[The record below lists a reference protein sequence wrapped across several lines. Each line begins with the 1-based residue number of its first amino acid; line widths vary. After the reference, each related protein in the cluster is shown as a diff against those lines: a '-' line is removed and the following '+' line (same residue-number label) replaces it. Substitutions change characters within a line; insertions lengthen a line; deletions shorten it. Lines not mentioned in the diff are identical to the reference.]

1 MTRTLLSLL
10 FAILL
15 NLQGVHGQG
24 YPIDKGVDVVHYRF
38 HLTLT
43 DASDE
48 IAGKADITVRFVE
61 AGRTEFELDLIG
73 LNAEASAG
81 MEVQDVVLAE
91 DHVQFSHENNRLTVS
106 LPSPSK
112 PEEQKTFTVTYR
124 GIPQDG
130 LIIGTNLHGE
140 RTFFGDNWPDRARH
154 WLPTVDH
161 VADKATVEWI
171 VTAPEDYEVVAT
183 GLLLERSDL
192 PDGTELTHWASDIPI
207 SPKVMVMGAARFA
220 IRTTGFVGDI
230 PIQSW
235 VYPEDREAGFHD
247 FSAAEKVVEF
257 FQDMIGPF
265 PYEKMANVQSKTRYG
280 GMENAGNIFY
290 SERAVRGDGRN
301 EGLIAHEIAH
311 QWFGDSVTEM
321 DWNHIWLSEGFA
333 TYFTHIYN
341 EFNYGRDR
349 LVEGM
354 ERDRTTVIRFLAEN
368 PDLPLVPP
376 EYDDPNRM
384 LNRNAYQ
391 KGGWTLHMLRRQV
404 GDEAFFAG
412 VRDYYETYRDGNALT
427 EDFQG
432 IMERASGQ
440 DLTWFFHQWAYV
452 AGHPVL
458 EGEWEFDA
466 ASGELSLSI
475 RQVQPRD
482 HVFRFPLDIGVLS
495 RDGSVELLGTV
506 EVTKGA
512 ETFTLPISAQP
523 TDIILDPHTLL
534 LFEGGLTRG

>member
-1 MTRTLLSLL
+1 
-10 FAILL
+10 
-15 NLQGVHGQG
+15 
-24 YPIDKGVDVVHYRF
+24 
-38 HLTLT
+38 
-43 DASDE
+43 
-48 IAGKADITVRFVE
+48 
-61 AGRTEFELDLIG
+61 
-73 LNAEASAG
+73 
-81 MEVQDVVLAE
+81 
-91 DHVQFSHENNRLTVS
+91 
-106 LPSPSK
+106 
-112 PEEQKTFTVTYR
+112 
-124 GIPQDG
+124 
-130 LIIGTNLHGE
+130 
-140 RTFFGDNWPDRARH
+140 
-154 WLPTVDH
+154 
-161 VADKATVEWI
+161 
-171 VTAPEDYEVVAT
+171 
-183 GLLLERSDL
+183 
-192 PDGTELTHWASDIPI
+192 
-207 SPKVMVMGAARFA
+207 
-220 IRTTGFVGDI
+220 
-230 PIQSW
+230 
-235 VYPEDREAGFHD
+235 
-247 FSAAEKVVEF
+247 
-257 FQDMIGPF
+257 
-265 PYEKMANVQSKTRYG
+265 
-280 GMENAGNIFY
+280 
-290 SERAVRGDGRN
+290 
-301 EGLIAHEIAH
+301 
-311 QWFGDSVTEM
+311 M

-404 GDEAFFAG
+404 GEEAFFAG

-466 ASGELSLSI
+466 ASGELSLSL

-482 HVFRFPLDIGVLS
+482 HVFRFPLDIGVRS